1 MATTPA
7 ASQLR
12 KGVLGPL
19 VLALLEQRMRYGL
32 EIVRALAA
40 HDLVASE
47 GTVYPLLTRLQD
59 AGAVESEWIVSE
71 RDRPRRFYRLTDAG
85 RAELAA
91 FRTDWPAF
99 TRAVESILSAADARS
114 ACDDPHHRREANR

>member
-1 MATTPA
+1 MASTPTA
-7 ASQLR
+7 TQLR

-19 VLALLEQRMRYGL
+19 VLALLEERRRYGL
-32 EIVRALAA
+32 EIVRELGSRG
-40 HDLVASE
+40 LVASE

-59 AGAVESEWIVSE
+59 AGAVESEWVVSE
-71 RDRPRRFYRLTDAG
+71 HDRPRRFYGLTEAG

-99 TRAVESILSAADARS
+99 TRAVESILETRGGS
-114 ACDDPHHRREANR
+114 